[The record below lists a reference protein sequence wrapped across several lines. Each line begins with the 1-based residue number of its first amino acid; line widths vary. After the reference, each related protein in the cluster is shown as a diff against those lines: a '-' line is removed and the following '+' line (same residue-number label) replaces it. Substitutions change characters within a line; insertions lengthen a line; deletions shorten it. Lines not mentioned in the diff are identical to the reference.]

1 MDGITILRLGA
12 VMLAFGSL
20 GLFIV
25 RSTNHRLRG
34 LGWLGVAFCSG
45 FLGALLLVIPV
56 PRVLSVLGSDVC
68 VVLGFALLHTAVM
81 DLMTQRPRLEWA
93 HLASLAVLIVADIL
107 RLRGLV
113 PADVRV
119 STVSVLVA
127 VQCAQSAYTL
137 WRTARPAERTPAS
150 FCVTVLS
157 VFAAY
162 NLSRAA
168 VAALGYADRSTL
180 WHAYVETGGYALY
193 IAVALG
199 LAFGF
204 FWMSTA
210 QLSVQLE
217 HIAGTD
223 PLTRLY
229 NRRTFLKACEKE
241 IAIAQEKARPF
252 SVLMVDLD
260 HFKKINDRF
269 GHGAGDEALIAA
281 VEAMQNATRGSDVLA
296 RWGGE
301 EFAALLPNAT
311 LEAAMIVA
319 ERIRQNVERVRL
331 QVRADGAET
340 VLRMTASVGAAT
352 FSSNDTIQ
360 SVMARSDRGLYV
372 AKNSGRN
379 QAVSVAADIVPLEKI
394 SGGASKASSA
404 IA

>member
-25 RSTNHRLRG
+25 RSTNQRLRG
-34 LGWLGVAFCSG
+34 LGWLGVAFSTG
-45 FLGALLLVIPV
+45 FLGALLLVIHA
-56 PRVLSVLGSDVC
+56 PRTLSVLGSDFC
-68 VVLGFALLHTAVM
+68 VLLSFALLQTAIM
-81 DLMTQRPRLEWA
+81 DLMTQRPRIEWSNVA
-93 HLASLAVLIVADIL
+93 MFSLLILVDVQ

-113 PADVRV
+113 GPDVRV
-119 STVSVLVA
+119 ATVSALVA
-127 VQCAQSAYTL
+127 LQCGLSAATL
-137 WRTARPAERTPAS
+137 WRTARPAERVPAW
-150 FCVTVLS
+150 FCMIVLG
-157 VFAAY
+157 VFALY
-162 NLSRAA
+162 N
-168 VAALGYADRSTL
+168 VARGVVSLLGYPAQSPM
-180 WHAYVETGGYALY
+180 WHNFVETGGYALY

-217 HIAGTD
+217 YIAGTD

-229 NRRTFLKACEKE
+229 NRRTFVRACEKE
-241 IAIAQEKARPF
+241 MLVSQQKGRRF

-260 HFKKINDRF
+260 YFKKINDRF
-269 GHGAGDEALIAA
+269 GHQVGDEALVAA
-281 VEAMQNATRGSDVLA
+281 VESMQNATRGSDVLA

-331 QVRADGAET
+331 QVNRDGVET
-340 VLRMTASVGAAT
+340 VLRMTASIGVAT
-352 FSSNDTIQ
+352 FGEKDTLQ
-360 SVMARSDRGLYV
+360 SLMARSDRGLYL
-372 AKNSGRN
+372 AKNGGRN
-379 QAVSVAADIVPLEKI
+379 QAVSVQADTMPPEKI
-394 SGGASKASSA
+394 AGGAAEASSA
-404 IA
+404 VA